1 MIFASVEDVS
11 SFGYQSDRTD
21 KLFLLEEYG
30 YSLGFS
36 QVEVWLGQSDCP
48 AHLAC
53 LDDRN
58 NKLFCLLL

>member
-1 MIFASVEDVS
+1 MIFASVDDLS
-11 SFGYQSDRTD
+11 LFGYDCTD

-36 QVEVWLGQSDCP
+36 MVEVWLGQSDCP